1 MRPKIS
7 MRESL
12 DDPHLF
18 ANILRGDSWKGWR
31 VLLIAAAGEELTDD
45 ERIEFKRLTGRAR
58 EPGRACSELICVF
71 GRRAGKSTAMV
82 VFNIWNAALCDHSD
96 VLALGETGIALLIS
110 RDQRIA
116 RMLLDRTYEIM
127 VASEPLRSMI
137 INKTADT
144 IELDNHCSI
153 EVRPCSYRTLRGP
166 TYISVVCDELAFWFT
181 DANFANPDSEVLTAV
196 KPGLLTTRGC
206 LLMVSSAYSKHGVL
220 YNYYKK
226 YFGPNGPDDIVVA
239 FGTSRDMNPS
249 LSEEEIA
256 RAIERDPVANRAE
269 YLSEWR
275 DDAEGFISREIVERC
290 VRDYIELPPQ
300 PGICYRCFI
309 DQASGIEGGDSFA
322 ITIGHKV
329 GTRRVIV
336 DAIREVRPPFNFFEI
351 VATVLVPLCKAY
363 KIYKVVGDNYAGEL
377 AKAPI
382 RKAGL
387 GFELAEKHKS
397 ELYRDPFLG
406 MLNAGEIELPKHDRA
421 VSQICSLERSVQR
434 SGRDQITHP
443 SGGHDDIANA
453 IAGVVDLALNTSGYR
468 LDVFDPAFID
478 EDHRDP
484 QPAEPEPQFSGHPC
498 NGDWYL
504 WRPPPRPPL
513 PTAPKVEPPKQQPTN
528 ECDKTLIQGYR
539 DLDVFIRGGGRF

>member
-1 MRPKIS
+1 
-7 MRESL
+7 
-12 DDPHLF
+12 
-18 ANILRGDSWKGWR
+18 
-31 VLLIAAAGEELTDD
+31 LLIAAAGEKLTDE

-58 EPGRACSELICVF
+58 EPGRRCSELICIF
-71 GRRAGKSTAMV
+71 GRRAGKSTAIV
-82 VFNIWNAALCDHSD
+82 VFGIWNSALCDHSD
-96 VLALGETGIALLIS
+96 VLAIGETGIALLIS

-116 RMLLDRTYEIM
+116 RMLLDRTFEIM
-127 VASEPLRSMI
+127 TASEPLRSMI
-137 INKTADT
+137 TNKTADT

-166 TYISVVCDELAFWFT
+166 TYISVVCDEVAFWFT

-196 KPGLLTTRGC
+196 KPGLLTTKGPV
-206 LLMVSSAYSKHGVL
+206 LMVSSAYAKNGVL

-226 YFGPNGPDDIVVA
+226 YFGPNGPDDVLVA

-249 LSEEEIA
+249 LSQAEID

-275 DDAEGFISREIVERC
+275 IDAEGFVPREVAERN

-300 PGICYRCFI
+300 PNITYRCFI

-329 GTRRVIV
+329 GTRRVVV
-336 DAIREVRPPFNFFEI
+336 DAIREVRPPFNFFE
-351 VATVLVPLCKAY
+351 VVSSVLVPICKAY

-387 GFELAEKHKS
+387 GFELAKKHKS
-397 ELYRDPFLG
+397 ELYADPFLG
-406 MLNAGEIELPKHDRA
+406 MLNAGEIDLPKHDRA
-421 VSQICSLERSVQR
+421 ISQICSLERSLLR
-434 SGRDQITHP
+434 SGREQISHP
-443 SGGHDDIANA
+443 SGGHDDIANS
-453 IAGVVDLALNTSGYR
+453 IAGVVDLILNTSTLRY
-468 LDVFDPAFID
+468 DVFDPLFVD
-478 EDHRDP
+478 EDRREP
-484 QPAEPEPQFSGHPC
+484 QPAESETPFSGNPC
-498 NGDWYL
+498 NGDWYK

-513 PTAPKVEPPKQQPTN
+513 PTAPKVEPPKQQPQY
-528 ECDKTLIQGYR
+528 EADKTLIQGYR

>member
-1 MRPKIS
+1 MRSRIS
-7 MRESL
+7 MRDAL
-12 DDPHLF
+12 ADPELF
-18 ANILRGDSWKGWR
+18 GNIMQGDSWYGWR
-31 VLLIAAAGEELTDD
+31 VLLIAAAGETLTDD

-58 EPGRACSELICVF
+58 EPGRRCSELICMF

-82 VFNIWNAALCDHSD
+82 VFDIWNCALCDHSD
-96 VLALGETGIALLIS
+96 VLAIGETGIALLIS

-137 INKTADT
+137 INKTANS

-196 KPGLLTTRGC
+196 KPGLLTTKGPV
-206 LLMVSSAYSKHGVL
+206 LMVSSAYAKSGVL

-249 LSEEEIA
+249 LSQAEID

-275 DDAEGFISREIVERC
+275 DDAEGFIGREVVERC

-300 PGICYRCFI
+300 PSITYRCFI
-309 DQASGIEGGDSFA
+309 DPASGIEGGDSFA

-329 GTRRVIV
+329 GTRRVII
-336 DAIREVRPPFNFFEI
+336 DAIREVR
-351 VATVLVPLCKAY
+351 A
-363 KIYKVVGDNYAGEL
+363 
-377 AKAPI
+377 
-382 RKAGL
+382 
-387 GFELAEKHKS
+387 
-397 ELYRDPFLG
+397 
-406 MLNAGEIELPKHDRA
+406 A
-421 VSQICSLERSVQR
+421 V
-434 SGRDQITHP
+434 
-443 SGGHDDIANA
+443 
-453 IAGVVDLALNTSGYR
+453 
-468 LDVFDPAFID
+468 
-478 EDHRDP
+478 
-484 QPAEPEPQFSGHPC
+484 
-498 NGDWYL
+498 
-504 WRPPPRPPL
+504 
-513 PTAPKVEPPKQQPTN
+513 
-528 ECDKTLIQGYR
+528 
-539 DLDVFIRGGGRF
+539 